1 MKKKLMKY
9 LIKKKQKILIKN
21 LILLKIR
28 SAIKKQAEKVVE
40 MYNISKELDLY
51 KSYEEEINEIKRLIL
66 LKNHI
71 QKIKPIKEKNIKKKN
86 QIVY

>member
-1 MKKKLMKY
+1 
-9 LIKKKQKILIKN
+9 
-21 LILLKIR
+21 
-28 SAIKKQAEKVVE
+28 

-51 KSYEEEINEIKRLIL
+51 KSYEEEINEIKHLIL

-86 QIVY
+86 QTVYWKDMKKN